1 MPTEEFTV
9 FYAWQSSCPSR
20 DNRNFIEAAIKVA
33 LEAIQKNGSIQASP
47 RLDKDTKGVTG
58 IPDIANTILE
68 KIRASDVFV
77 ADISFIAKTEGDKK
91 LIPNPNVMIELGY
104 ALSELGWERIIIVL
118 NSATGTTDDLPFD
131 LKNRRWPFVY
141 EVKPEANTADRSEAR
156 KGLTKQLQE
165 AIEAIAKLPSRQK
178 RGPIAQRLDAL
189 ETVVPSLSSSIT
201 QLTTMMNVLGNFQKV
216 APATAS
222 ESIDPKAKCQTK
234 LTELIQR
241 VSDGKFHG
249 LRFQQGIF
257 AVVILS
263 ANVPPALEIFGSE
276 IEQRLNLGLQPLGS
290 NSWSHR
296 ISGNYLIT
304 IADSKRENG
313 KETFG
318 SVTEVKSD
326 GCINAASYEVLNISS
341 EFWAMAGQK
350 APVDTVNIPSTA
362 FEKEIIEG
370 VFSYLK
376 TLKALDIKGPWY
388 VGFGLINVK
397 KSILHVSQRF
407 MFGGKV
413 FEGDEIRPPVIE
425 IQADTDLT
433 DQRFQPVARALRPA
447 FDFIWREHNYPR
459 SLNYAGTGDWVGS
472 N

>member
-9 FYAWQSSCPSR
+9 FYAWQSDSPSR
-20 DNRNFIEAAIKVA
+20 DNRNFIEAAIKAA
-33 LEAIQKNGSIQASP
+33 LDSIQKNGSIQASP

-58 IPDIANTILE
+58 MPDIANTILE

-77 ADISFIAKTEGDKK
+77 ADISFVARTEGDKK

-118 NSATGTTDDLPFD
+118 NDATGTTDDLPFD

-141 EVKPEANTADRSEAR
+141 QVKPEASDAERSEAK

-165 AIEAIAKLPSRQK
+165 AVEAIAQLPSRQK
-178 RGPIAQRLDAL
+178 RGSVAQRLDAL
-189 ETVVPSLSSSIT
+189 ETVVPSLSGSIT
-201 QLTTMMNVLGNFQKV
+201 QLTTMVNLLGNFQKV
-216 APATAS
+216 AQTGVS
-222 ESIDPKAKCQTK
+222 EPIDSRVKCQTK

-241 VSDGKFHG
+241 VSDGKFHN

-257 AVVILS
+257 VAVVLPTNI
-263 ANVPPALEIFGSE
+263 PPTLQIFGGE
-276 IEQRLNLGLQPLGS
+276 NERTLNLGLQPLGAS
-290 NSWSHR
+290 GWSHR

-304 IADSKRENG
+304 TADSNRENG
-313 KETFG
+313 IETFG
-318 SVTEVKSD
+318 SVTEIKAD

-341 EFWAMAGQK
+341 SFWGMAGQK
-350 APVDTVNIPSTA
+350 APVETVNIPSTA
-362 FEKEIIEG
+362 FEKEVIEG
-370 VFSYLK
+370 IFSYLK
-376 TLKALDIKGPWY
+376 SLQALDIKGPWY

-397 KSILHVSQRF
+397 KSILYVSQRF
-407 MFGGKV
+407 MFGGRD
-413 FEGDEIRPPVIE
+413 FEGDEMRPPVIE
-425 IQADTDLT
+425 VPADTDLT

-459 SLNYAGTGDWVGS
+459 SLNYAETGDWVGQ
-472 N
+472 